1 MNPARARYLTAIS
14 ELADAFVEITILNP
28 ERTRYLTAIAELANV
43 IVEIPLDDLPPY
55 HRDLQAA
62 INQRNPDVQQAL
74 SAHANSEFLDS
85 ILDLKGIDEQR
96 FPRGRWQGSEK
107 PGRYWKG
114 CDARRQRV
122 LQRARGEE
130 QDARCR
136 FPNCDCTKPSM
147 ISHAVSL
154 PAGSEP

>member
-1 MNPARARYLTAIS
+1 MNPARARYLATIS

-28 ERTRYLTAIAELANV
+28 AHARYLAAITDLVDV

-74 SAHANSEFLDS
+74 SAHANEEFLDS

-96 FPRGRWQGSEK
+96 FPRGRWQGNEK
-107 PGRYWKG
+107 PGPYWKG
-114 CDARRQRV
+114 CGARQQRV

-136 FPNCDCTKPSM
+136 LPNCDCTGAS
-147 ISHAVSL
+147 S
-154 PAGSEP
+154 